1 MDNKI
6 TPGEIVVM
14 AAGAVALIASFLPF
28 YKQETFNAELE
39 TVDKNFSAWSS
50 DFPFLFPVAT
60 LIAIFAVVAGLL
72 VVLTK
77 FANVDLSRG
86 FLGFG
91 FTQLLLALGFFS
103 AILALA
109 YLIQDKGTTDT
120 GFGYWLLLIAA
131 LASIVGAVLIRNER
145 GATGTV

>member
-1 MDNKI
+1 VDNKV

-28 YKQETFNAELE
+28 YKQEFATFEG
-39 TVDKNFSAWSS
+39 TDTKNFSAWSS
-50 DFPFLFPVAT
+50 DFPLLFPVAT

-91 FTQLLLALGFFS
+91 FSQLLLALGFFS

-120 GFGYWLLLIAA
+120 GFGYWLLLIAG
-131 LASIVGAVLIRNER
+131 LASVVGAVLVRNER
-145 GATGTV
+145 GATPTV

>member
-60 LIAIFAVVAGLL
+60 LIAIFAVVAGVL

>member
-1 MDNKI
+1 VDKKI

-28 YKQETFNAELE
+28 YKLETLNSQLE
-39 TVDKNFSAWSS
+39 TVDKNYSAWSS

-60 LIAIFAVVAGLL
+60 LIAIFAVVAGVL

-91 FTQLLLALGFFS
+91 FSQLLLALGFFS

-109 YLIQDKGTTDT
+109 YLVQDKGTTDT
-120 GFGYWLLLIAA
+120 GFGYWLLLLAG
-131 LASIVGAVLIRNER
+131 LASVVGAVLVMNER
-145 GATGTV
+145 GRTPTV

>member
-1 MDNKI
+1 VDNKI